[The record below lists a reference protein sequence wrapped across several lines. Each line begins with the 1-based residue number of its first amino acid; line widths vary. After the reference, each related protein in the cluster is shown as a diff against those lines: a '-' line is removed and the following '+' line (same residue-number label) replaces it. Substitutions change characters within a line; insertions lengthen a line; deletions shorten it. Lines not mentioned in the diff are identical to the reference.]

1 MAKRFDGTT
10 FCDHCRKPTQYHL
23 STVRLYGVEMLP
35 SKICNECDYAIQA
48 RGLVFADDR
57 DTDGFCPG
65 CGHTERNCTCDEP
78 YV

>member
-1 MAKRFDGTT
+1 MAKRVDGSTT
-10 FCDHCRKPTQYHL
+10 CFRCGKATEYHL
-23 STVRLYGVEMLP
+23 STTRLYGVEMLP
-35 SKICNECDYAIQA
+35 RKICNECDYAIQA

-57 DTDGFCPG
+57 DAGFCPG